1 MRNVGNC
8 NVVIMTEV
16 TSTQRSTDP
25 ENRVKEKEVKDMH
38 GDPNPGV
45 VISPQFK
52 WQRNRLELWPLPRF
66 II

>member
-1 MRNVGNC
+1 
-8 NVVIMTEV
+8 MTEV